1 MKILSPVTDF
11 LLPRYCKVCGRR
23 LSVSEEHLCI
33 SCFIGLPIVE
43 YDSETLNR
51 AETLL
56 LSERNLVRASAL
68 LQYDKESDYR
78 RILFHLKYWGHP
90 DVGLWLASKGAEKLD
105 ETGFFDGVESII
117 PLPLTRRRFRKR
129 GYNQC
134 MYIAQGI
141 RKVTG
146 LPVVDHAV
154 IRHEDNRVHQAG
166 LGLFQRWS
174 NAQGLFQVVDP
185 EPLRGK
191 HVLLVD
197 DVLTTGSTLCSLI
210 GVLRQSVPDIRVSVF
225 TLAITI

>member
-1 MKILSPVTDF
+1 MKILSSVTDF

-33 SCFIGLPIVE
+33 GCYIGLPIVE
-43 YDSETLNR
+43 YDFRTLSR
-51 AETLL
+51 TETLL
-56 LSERNLVRASAL
+56 LSERNIVRASSL

-78 RILFHLKYWGHP
+78 KILFHLKYWGHP
-90 DVGLWLASKGAEKLD
+90 EVGSWMATIGARKLGD
-105 ETGFFDGVESII
+105 AGFFVDVDFII
-117 PLPLTRRRFRKR
+117 PLPLTRRRLRKR

-134 MYIAQGI
+134 MYIANGI

-146 LPVVDHAV
+146 LPVVEHAV
-154 IRHEDNRVHQAG
+154 IRHEDNRSHQAG

-174 NAQGLFQVVDP
+174 NAQGIFQVIDP

-191 HVLLVD
+191 HILLVD

-210 GVLRQSVPDIRVSVF
+210 GTLNQSVPDIRVSVF